1 MSNNDIEKFKNGFKG
16 KITAILFIIVLAICS
31 YLGYDY
37 NNDDQENNNAYQEH
51 TYEAEEHGNGDADYN
66 EGIID
71 SSSKND
77 NKIEPDASNSYNTL
91 EKAKY
96 TFKNAETLISH
107 FIKHNAEFNY
117 ANKEEY
123 EKGANRVILSNN
135 SLHKLEK
142 EDGDDIYY
150 LEETNEIVFVSKSG
164 YIRSYFKPSKGKA
177 YYDKQ

>member
-91 EKAKY
+91 EKALEVRD
-96 TFKNAETLISH
+96 KN
-107 FIKHNAEFNY
+107 IK
-117 ANKEEY
+117 
-123 EKGANRVILSNN
+123 
-135 SLHKLEK
+135 
-142 EDGDDIYY
+142 
-150 LEETNEIVFVSKSG
+150 EIFPLRRK
-164 YIRSYFKPSKGKA
+164 
-177 YYDKQ
+177 